1 MKKLIAAAFAL
12 LLAFACTVHAADN
25 APAAPDNKQFVIK
38 PIDDAWRAALPRD
51 AEAATQAFM
60 DRLPKETVERANNYF
75 EGGYWLLLWNLVLGL
90 AITWVL
96 LAGGRSARFRDWAYR
111 KARRPFLAD
120 AIFAMGYWL
129 AAWVL
134 SAPLAIY
141 QNFIREHQY
150 GMATQGFGAWFGEQL
165 IALAIGI
172 VVSAILV
179 PPLFAFIR
187 KLADRWWLAATGLV
201 LAFQVL
207 AMVVAPVWIEPLFNT
222 YKPVTD
228 PVIKAS
234 VLAMAHA
241 NGVPANDIYE
251 VDASRQTTRVS
262 ANVSGGFGNA
272 QIRLNDNLLRKSSL
286 GEIRSVM
293 GHELGHYVM
302 NHQYKFL
309 VMLAFLFMVG
319 FAFTQWGTRAALR
332 RWGEGWGLKGE
343 GDVAA
348 LPLLAAV
355 VSVFFFVATP
365 VTNTLIR
372 VQEIEADRFALNLA
386 QEPIAE
392 AEVDLKL
399 TEYRKPDPGPIE
411 EFLFFDHPSTRFRVH
426 DAMRW
431 REAMRKDAPDKPWS
445 AAKP

>member
-12 LLAFACTVHAADN
+12 LVAFACTVNAAE
-25 APAAPDNKQFVIK
+25 NKQFVIK
-38 PIDDAWRAALPRD
+38 PIDDAWRASLPRD

-75 EGGYWLLLWNLVLGL
+75 EGGYWLLLWNFLVGL

-96 LAGGRSARFRDWAYR
+96 LAGRRAARFRDWAYR
-111 KARRPFLAD
+111 VGKKPFLSD
-120 AIFAMGYWL
+120 AIVGMGWWL
-129 AAWVL
+129 AGWVL
-134 SAPLAIY
+134 GAPLAIY

-165 IALAIGI
+165 ISLAIGL
-172 VVSAILV
+172 VVAAILV
-179 PPLFAFIR
+179 PLLYMFIR
-187 KLADRWWLAATGLV
+187 RFGARWWLAATGLAI
-201 LAFQVL
+201 AFQIL
-207 AMVVAPVWIEPLFNT
+207 AMVIAPVWIEPLFNT
-222 YKPVTD
+222 YKPVDD
-228 PVIKAS
+228 PVVKQS
-234 VLAMAHA
+234 VLALAHA

-286 GEIRSVM
+286 AEIRSVM

-302 NHQYKFL
+302 NHMYKFL

-319 FAFTQWGTRAALR
+319 FGFTQWGTRFALR
-332 RWGEGWGLKGE
+332 RWGERWGLRGE

-355 VSVFFFVATP
+355 FSVYIFITQP
-365 VTNTLIR
+365 VTNTLVR

-431 REAMRKDAPDKPWS
+431 REAMRKDAPDKPWP
-445 AAKP
+445 ATGK

>member
-1 MKKLIAAAFAL
+1 MKKLIAAALAL
-12 LLAFACTVHAADN
+12 LVAFACTANAAE
-25 APAAPDNKQFVIK
+25 NKQFVIK
-38 PIDDAWRAALPRD
+38 PADDAWRASLPRD
-51 AEAATQAFM
+51 AQAATQAFM

-75 EGGYWLLLWNLVLGL
+75 EGGYWLLLWNFLLGL
-90 AITWVL
+90 AIAWAL
-96 LAGGRSARFRDWAYR
+96 LAGRRAARFRDWAYR
-111 KARRPFLAD
+111 AGRRPFVAD
-120 AIFAMGYWL
+120 AIVGTGWWL
-129 AAWVL
+129 ATWVL
-134 SAPLAIY
+134 GAPLAIY

-165 IALAIGI
+165 IGLVIGLIVAALM
-172 VVSAILV
+172 V
-179 PPLFAFIR
+179 PLLFALIR
-187 KLADRWWLAATGLV
+187 RFRERWWMAATALV
-201 LAFQVL
+201 VAFQVVGL
-207 AMVVAPVWIEPLFNT
+207 VVAPIWIEPLFNT

-228 PVIKAS
+228 PVIKGS
-234 VLAMAHA
+234 VLALAHA
-241 NGVPANDIYE
+241 NGVPATDIYE

-262 ANVSGGFGNA
+262 ANVSGAFGSA

-286 GEIRSVM
+286 GEIRAVM
-293 GHELGHYVM
+293 GHEIGHYVM
-302 NHQYKFL
+302 NHIYKML
-309 VMLAFLFMVG
+309 VMLAVIFLLG
-319 FAFTQWGTRAALR
+319 FAFTQWGMRRALA
-332 RWGEGWGLKGE
+332 RWGERWGLKGE

-355 VSVFFFVATP
+355 LSVFILLATP
-365 VTNTLIR
+365 LINTLIR

-386 QEPIAE
+386 QEPVAE

-431 REAMRKDAPDKPWS
+431 REAMQMDAPGKPWL